1 MDKDLLIKYIKGDA
15 TDTEKAAIVEWLD
28 ADRENMKEFRTMQK
42 LYLYTLWQDEAPGE
56 TKGHSSR
63 NSKLRFLSIEL
74 LKVAA
79 VFAIAFL
86 SIQHYYQGGNP
97 TEPVVMQSLFVPAGQ
112 RAQLT
117 LADGTS
123 VWLNAN
129 TTLTFPNRFDGKKR
143 EVQLTG
149 EGYFDVQHD
158 SLRPFY
164 VKTNHYNVKVWGTE
178 FNVLAYPERDFF
190 ETALLAGSVE
200 VMVAGKENGVLIEPN
215 QRLYTKGQKMVK
227 APITH
232 FKHFLWREGI
242 ISFENESF
250 VEMVRKLEL
259 YFDLTIEVKNRE
271 ILKYQCT
278 GKFRTKDGVEHIL
291 KVLQLSNQFS
301 FKIDHRLN
309 KVTIN

>member
-1 MDKDLLIKYIKGDA
+1 MERELLIKYLQGDA
-15 TDTEKAAIVEWLD
+15 TDHEKTEVVAWLD
-28 ADRENMKEFRTMQK
+28 VDPANMKEYHALQK
-42 LYLYTLWQDEAPGE
+42 LYLYTLWHESPKVGVENKPVQRISI
-56 TKGHSSR
+56 K
-63 NSKLRFLSIEL
+63 RFSIEI

-79 VFAIAFL
+79 VFALAFFAFHQL
-86 SIQHYYQGGNP
+86 YP
-97 TEPVVMQSLFVPAGQ
+97 KKEKEEAVVMQTLFVPAGQ

-143 EVQLTG
+143 EVKLAG
-149 EGYFDVQHD
+149 EGYFDVVHD

-164 VKTNHYNVKVWGTE
+164 VKTTRYDVKVWGTE
-178 FNVLAYPERDFF
+178 FNVMAYAERGFF

-227 APITH
+227 APISH

>member
-1 MDKDLLIKYIKGDA
+1 MERELLIKYLQGDA
-15 TDTEKAAIVEWLD
+15 TDQEKTEVVAWLD
-28 ADRENMKEFRTMQK
+28 AAPANMKEYHALQK
-42 LYLYTLWQDEAPGE
+42 LYLYTLWHEGSNASVENEPAQRINF
-56 TKGHSSR
+56 KR
-63 NSKLRFLSIEL
+63 ISIEL

-86 SIQHYYQGGNP
+86 AFHQFYP
-97 TEPVVMQSLFVPAGQ
+97 KKDKEEAVVMQTLFVPAGQ

-143 EVQLTG
+143 EVKLAG
-149 EGYFDVQHD
+149 EGYFDVVHD
-158 SLRPFY
+158 SIRPFF
-164 VKTNHYNVKVWGTE
+164 VKTTRYDVKVWGTE

-200 VMVAGKENGVLIEPN
+200 VMVAGKENGVLIEPK
-215 QRLYTKGQKMVK
+215 QRIYTKGQKMVK

-250 VEMVRKLEL
+250 VEMVHKLEL

-291 KVLQLSNQFS
+291 KVLQLRNKFS

>member
-1 MDKDLLIKYIKGDA
+1 MERELLIKYLQGDA
-15 TDTEKAAIVEWLD
+15 TNGEKAEVVAWLD
-28 ADRENMKEFRTMQK
+28 ADQANMKEYHALQK
-42 LYLYTLWQDEAPGE
+42 LYLYTLWHESPKDSVENKPVRRISI
-56 TKGHSSR
+56 K
-63 NSKLRFLSIEL
+63 RFSIEF

-79 VFAIAFL
+79 VFAIAIFAYHQL
-86 SIQHYYQGGNP
+86 ELKN
-97 TEPVVMQSLFVPAGQ
+97 EKEEAVVMQTLFVPAGQ

-143 EVQLTG
+143 EVLLAG
-149 EGYFDVQHD
+149 EGYFDVVHD
-158 SLRPFY
+158 SIRPFF
-164 VKTNHYNVKVWGTE
+164 VKTTRYDVKVWGTE
-178 FNVLAYPERDFF
+178 FNVMAYADRGFF

-200 VMVAGKENGVLIEPN
+200 VMNSGKDKGEMLEPN
-215 QRLYTKGQKMVK
+215 QRLYTKGQQVVK

-242 ISFENESF
+242 ISFEDESF
-250 VEMVRKLEL
+250 VDMVLKLEL
-259 YFDLTIEVKNRE
+259 YFDVTIEVKNQE

-301 FKIDHRLN
+301 FKIDHQLN
-309 KVTIN
+309 KITIN

>member
-1 MDKDLLIKYIKGDA
+1 MERELLIKYLQGDA
-15 TDTEKAAIVEWLD
+15 TNDEKAEVMTWLD
-28 ADRENMKEFRTMQK
+28 AEPANMKEYHALQK
-42 LYLYTLWQDEAPGE
+42 LYLYTLWHEHPKAAVEIKPE
-56 TKGHSSR
+56 RR
-63 NSKLRFLSIEL
+63 NSIKHIINES

-79 VFAIAFL
+79 VFAIAFFAFH
-86 SIQHYYQGGNP
+86 QFYP
-97 TEPVVMQSLFVPAGQ
+97 KKDKEEAVVMQTLFVPAGQ

-129 TTLTFPNRFDGKKR
+129 TTLTFPNRFEGKKR
-143 EVQLTG
+143 EVLLAG
-149 EGYFDVQHD
+149 EGYFDVEHD

-164 VKTNHYNVKVWGTE
+164 VKTNRYDVKVWGTE
-178 FNVLAYPERDFF
+178 FNVMAYADRGFF
-190 ETALLAGSVE
+190 ETALIEGSVE
-200 VMVAGKENGVLIEPN
+200 VIPSGMPEGEMIEPN
-215 QRLYTKGQKMVK
+215 QRIYTIGQKMVK
-227 APITH
+227 APISH

-242 ISFENESF
+242 ISFEDESF

-301 FKIDHRLN
+301 FKIDHRIN
-309 KVTIN
+309 KITIN